1 MMQVGDFITKHC
13 KVLLE
18 SKRRAMAYAVIF
30 AILPFTSWLSIALVS
45 LVTLRKGARSG
56 FDVLLPALVI
66 HSVPLMMLIPAS
78 SALINALLA
87 YFPCYFAALSLRKT
101 EKWQMAFGVLFIQAF
116 LGCLVIQL
124 LTPELI
130 VDQFNQFKAIL
141 MQYHELVDTTL
152 FDMNSLVLAQLF
164 FGIQI
169 LSIIVSSIISL
180 IFARTTQA
188 KIFLPGGFR
197 NELMTFRSGRFSFLV
212 FVGILLASYY
222 EIPIAINVLPMV
234 LCYFLA
240 SGLGLVYFICVN
252 KNQFKIFVLLML
264 LMFLRP
270 TVVLCTYIV
279 IGSLDSIFNFRAYL
293 PSRVRESI

>member
-1 MMQVGDFITKHC
+1 MQVGNFITKHC
-13 KVLLE
+13 KELLE
-18 SKRRAMAYAVIF
+18 SKRRAIVFAVIF
-30 AILPFTSWLSIALVS
+30 AILPFTSWLSVALVS

-66 HSVPLMMLIPAS
+66 HSVPLMMFIPGS
-78 SALINALLA
+78 SALINALIA
-87 YFPCYFAALSLRKT
+87 YFPCYFAAWGLRTTK
-101 EKWQMAFGVLFIQAF
+101 KWQIAFGVFFIQAF
-116 LGCLVIQL
+116 LGCLAIQF

-130 VDQFNQFKAIL
+130 VDQFNQFKTIM
-141 MQYHELVDTTL
+141 MQYHELVDATL

-169 LSIIVSSIISL
+169 LSIIVASLISL
-180 IFARTTQA
+180 TFARTVQA

-197 NELMTFRSGRFSFLV
+197 DEIMTFRSGRFSFLV
-212 FVGILLASYY
+212 FLGVLLASYY
-222 EIPIAINVLPMV
+222 EFSIAINVLPIM
-234 LCYFLA
+234 LSYFLA
-240 SGLGLVYFICVN
+240 SGLVLVYFICVN
-252 KNQFKIFVLLML
+252 KNQFKLFVLLML

-293 PSRVRESI
+293 PSRARESI